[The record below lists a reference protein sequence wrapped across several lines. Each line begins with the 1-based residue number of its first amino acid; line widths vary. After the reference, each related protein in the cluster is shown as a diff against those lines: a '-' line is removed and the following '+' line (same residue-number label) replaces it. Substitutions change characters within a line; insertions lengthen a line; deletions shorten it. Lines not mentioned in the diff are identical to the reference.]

1 MLQRDKEK
9 LQMKADVF
17 KAIGQPVR
25 LGILELLRLG
35 EMPVGLIASQLG
47 ADVCAV
53 SKHLSL
59 LRKQG
64 IVADRKEGAK
74 ILYKITLPNSFDL
87 FGCVDGVVR
96 QRLADRAD
104 PGG

>member
-17 KAIGQPVR
+17 KAIRQPVR

-35 EMPVGLIASQLG
+35 EMPVGLIASKLG
-47 ADVCAV
+47 TDVYAV
-53 SKHLSL
+53 SRHLSL

-64 IVADRKEGAK
+64 IVADRKEGLR
-74 ILYKITLPNSFDL
+74 IFYKITLPNSFDL
-87 FGCVDGVVR
+87 FGCVDSVVR
-96 QRLADRAD
+96 QRLADSAD
-104 PGG
+104 PEG

>member
-1 MLQRDKEK
+1 MLPRDKEK

-35 EMPVGLIASQLG
+35 EMSVGLIASKLG
-47 ADVCAV
+47 TDVCAV

-59 LRKQG
+59 LRKLG
-64 IVADRKEGAK
+64 IVSDRKEGLK
-74 ILYKITLPNSFDL
+74 IFYKITLPNSFDL
-87 FGCVDGVVR
+87 LGCVDGLVR
-96 QRLADRAD
+96 QRLADRPD
-104 PGG
+104 HGK

>member
-1 MLQRDKEK
+1 MLPRDKEK

-17 KAIGQPVR
+17 KAIGHPAR

-35 EMPVGLIASQLG
+35 EMPVGLIASKLG
-47 ADVCAV
+47 ADVGGV

-64 IVADRKEGAK
+64 IVADRKEGLK
-74 ILYKITLPNSFDL
+74 IFYKITLPNSFDL
-87 FGCVDGVVR
+87 FGCVDSVVR
-96 QRLADRAD
+96 QRLADSTD
-104 PGG
+104 HGG

>member
-35 EMPVGLIASQLG
+35 EMPVGLIASKLG

-53 SKHLSL
+53 SK
-59 LRKQG
+59 
-64 IVADRKEGAK
+64 
-74 ILYKITLPNSFDL
+74 T
-87 FGCVDGVVR
+87 
-96 QRLADRAD
+96 
-104 PGG
+104 

>member
-1 MLQRDKEK
+1 MLPRDKEK

-17 KAIGQPVR
+17 KAIGHPAR

-35 EMPVGLIASQLG
+35 EMPVGLIASKLG
-47 ADVCAV
+47 ADVGGV

-64 IVADRKEGAK
+64 IVADRKEGLKIFYK
-74 ILYKITLPNSFDL
+74 ILRFPIHLTCLDVWTAWFAKD
-87 FGCVDGVVR
+87 
-96 QRLADRAD
+96 
-104 PGG
+104 

>member
-9 LQMKADVF
+9 LQMKAEVF

-35 EMPVGLIASQLG
+35 EMPVGLIASKLG

-96 QRLADRAD
+96 KRLEDRTG

>member
-35 EMPVGLIASQLG
+35 EMPVGLIASKLG
-47 ADVCAV
+47 TDVCAV
-53 SKHLSL
+53 SK
-59 LRKQG
+59 
-64 IVADRKEGAK
+64 
-74 ILYKITLPNSFDL
+74 T
-87 FGCVDGVVR
+87 
-96 QRLADRAD
+96 
-104 PGG
+104 

>member
-17 KAIGQPVR
+17 KAIGQPVS

-53 SKHLSL
+53 SK
-59 LRKQG
+59 
-64 IVADRKEGAK
+64 
-74 ILYKITLPNSFDL
+74 T
-87 FGCVDGVVR
+87 
-96 QRLADRAD
+96 
-104 PGG
+104 